1 MDLQQRLLGSALS
14 TWPMYRS
21 HSTQYNS
28 YLHCCVCV
36 RRSFSWLFHFGVART
51 QMEHVLL
58 CIFIFKLTGF
68 AQRGRERSELY
79 TDIQARGETIHIL
92 HSLFFMQIVCI
103 HIQIFMRTNP
113 FYLLCEQYF
122 ISIYARDAA
131 TLALLL
137 ACSTQNFTTLVIL
150 FTVFFLFLSSSCSGR
165 RCDATAKIYLIV
177 FGFEKDSWKP
187 MLERA
192 QYTLCN

>member
-1 MDLQQRLLGSALS
+1 
-14 TWPMYRS
+14 
-21 HSTQYNS
+21 
-28 YLHCCVCV
+28 
-36 RRSFSWLFHFGVART
+36 
-51 QMEHVLL
+51 
-58 CIFIFKLTGF
+58 
-68 AQRGRERSELY
+68 
-79 TDIQARGETIHIL
+79 
-92 HSLFFMQIVCI
+92 MQIVCI

-177 FGFEKDSWKP
+177 FGFERDSWKS
-187 MLERA
+187 MLRR
-192 QYTLCN
+192 TLCNWSCRKLYTNVGHSVRRCGHKIHISWHTEMGSRRSSTERKTQRANNADFMYF